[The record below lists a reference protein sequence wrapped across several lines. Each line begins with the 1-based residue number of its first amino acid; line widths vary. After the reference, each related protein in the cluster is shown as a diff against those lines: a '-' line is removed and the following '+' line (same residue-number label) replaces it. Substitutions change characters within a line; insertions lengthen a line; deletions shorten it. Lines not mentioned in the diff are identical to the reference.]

1 MRKVDF
7 WTFFTSQ
14 ISEKINFS
22 SNFSMRKEKL
32 DLRAW
37 LDCVQMT
44 KVYWRLNVNCKIF
57 QLLPQTC

>member
-37 LDCVQMT
+37 PSVQMT
-44 KVYWRLNVNCKIF
+44 KVYWRLKLNYKIF
-57 QLLPQTC
+57 QLLSQTC